1 MNERFVPVVSMMRG
15 TTILSIPE
23 FHYKRVWPKKG
34 ARIMVDKEVLL
45 NSIYHPGVERMFT
58 EGNLWIDDAD
68 FRKELGLETDAVE
81 GEDLEQKTLILLDD
95 KLLNRIIKLMPPIEV
110 ESTLKQLSPAQ
121 CLEVADYAV
130 QHYGDLK
137 MDRIELLSKYC
148 DTDILKAIEM
158 RKALEE

>member
-1 MNERFVPVVSMMRG
+1 
-15 TTILSIPE
+15 
-23 FHYKRVWPKKG
+23 
-34 ARIMVDKEVLL
+34 
-45 NSIYHPGVERMFT
+45 MFT